1 MPYTIVHH
9 VEKCTGCEECVKACA
24 EGHAGLSNCRILKV
38 GNKFAYFTCLQCKKP
53 QCAAACPV
61 GALVRKGE
69 VVAFYQEECVGCK
82 NCMEACP
89 WGVPRF
95 NFYVGTIGKCDLCW
109 ERVAKGEKPFCVSAC
124 PNAALELKETKG
136 EGS

>member
-38 GNKFAYFTCLQCKKP
+38 GNKFAYFSCLQCKKP

-69 VVAFYQEECVGCK
+69 VVAFYQKECVGCK

-95 NFYVGTIGKCDLCW
+95 NFMLGQSESATSVGRELLK
-109 ERVAKGEKPFCVSAC
+109 VKNHSAFQ
-124 PNAALELKETKG
+124 PARTLLWN
-136 EGS
+136 